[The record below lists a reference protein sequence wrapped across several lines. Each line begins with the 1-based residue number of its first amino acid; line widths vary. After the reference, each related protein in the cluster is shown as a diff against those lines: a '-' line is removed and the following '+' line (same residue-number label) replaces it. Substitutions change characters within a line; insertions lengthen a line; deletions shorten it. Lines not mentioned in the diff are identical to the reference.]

1 MMPLS
6 QREFFSWRVLWHPRT
21 HLPLDEANRS
31 QTRVVSVAS
40 SKTISQNP
48 NKMHHR
54 PSIILHWE
62 LQKQHPTSTWRPLHT
77 KPPIYMK
84 RKPFFTV
91 WEFGPIVPPIWSD
104 QATTG
109 TSREQVL
116 PPPPALAELSSSSPS
131 VSCNGSIST
140 SSGRICAIQAF
151 WDIIH
156 PQLLSLLQLFHSNGL
171 YVWRLTKASITL
183 LPKKKDANTVEDFR
197 PISIISRFM
206 KIVSKKRN
214 KHCL

>member
-1 MMPLS
+1 MYIYKCFFHFSYFLLKTICIATDCRS
-6 QREFFSWRVLWHPRT
+6 GTTSILFQRESLLAQVETVVQAHQRRRCGLYKPIWH
-21 HLPLDEANRS
+21 
-31 QTRVVSVAS
+31 
-40 SKTISQNP
+40 
-48 NKMHHR
+48 
-54 PSIILHWE
+54 
-62 LQKQHPTSTWRPLHT
+62 LQGTKASTWRPLLRY
-77 KPPIYMK
+77 I
-84 RKPFFTV
+84 RKENLFFTV

-109 TSREQVL
+109 TSRELVL

-140 SSGRICAIQAF
+140 SSGRICVIQAF

-171 YVWRLTKASITL
+171 YVWRLTQASITL

-197 PISIISRFM
+197 PISIISRFI

>member
-1 MMPLS
+1 MTISPYPSSLFPMI
-6 QREFFSWRVLWHPRT
+6 QQNRT

-40 SKTISQNP
+40 SKTISQNQ

-62 LQKQHPTSTWRPLHT
+62 LQKQHPTSTWRPLLRY
-77 KPPIYMK
+77 I
-84 RKPFFTV
+84 RKENLFFTV

-109 TSREQVL
+109 TSRELVL

-131 VSCNGSIST
+131 ASCNGSIST
-140 SSGRICAIQAF
+140 SSGRICVIQAF

-171 YVWRLTKASITL
+171 YVWRLTQASITL

-197 PISIISRFM
+197 PISIISRFI

>member
-1 MMPLS
+1 
-6 QREFFSWRVLWHPRT
+6 
-21 HLPLDEANRS
+21 
-31 QTRVVSVAS
+31 
-40 SKTISQNP
+40 
-48 NKMHHR
+48 
-54 PSIILHWE
+54 
-62 LQKQHPTSTWRPLHT
+62 
-77 KPPIYMK
+77 MK
-84 RKPFFTV
+84 REKLAATDHRRKQAYKKLMGRS
-91 WEFGPIVPPIWSD
+91 EEESD
-104 QATTG
+104 N
-109 TSREQVL
+109 RFL

-171 YVWRLTKASITL
+171 YVWRLTQASITL

>member
-1 MMPLS
+1 MLS
-6 QREFFSWRVLWHPRT
+6 GSNIVLQHIR
-21 HLPLDEANRS
+21 H
-31 QTRVVSVAS
+31 SV
-40 SKTISQNP
+40 
-48 NKMHHR
+48 
-54 PSIILHWE
+54 
-62 LQKQHPTSTWRPLHT
+62 
-77 KPPIYMK
+77 
-84 RKPFFTV
+84 FTV

-109 TSREQVL
+109 TSRELVL

-140 SSGRICAIQAF
+140 SYGRICVIQAF

-171 YVWRLTKASITL
+171 YVWRLTQASITL

-197 PISIISRFM
+197 PISIISRFI

>member
-1 MMPLS
+1 
-6 QREFFSWRVLWHPRT
+6 
-21 HLPLDEANRS
+21 
-31 QTRVVSVAS
+31 
-40 SKTISQNP
+40 
-48 NKMHHR
+48 MHHR

-77 KPPIYMK
+77 KPPIYQK

-109 TSREQVL
+109 TSRELVL

-171 YVWRLTKASITL
+171 YVWRLTQASITL

>member
-1 MMPLS
+1 MWLHRKLS
-6 QREFFSWRVLWHPRT
+6 AKIQIKCIIDP
-21 HLPLDEANRS
+21 
-31 QTRVVSVAS
+31 AS
-40 SKTISQNP
+40 SFTGNYKSNIQLQPGGLCTQNL
-48 NKMHHR
+48 R
-54 PSIILHWE
+54 YI
-62 LQKQHPTSTWRPLHT
+62 
-77 KPPIYMK
+77 
-84 RKPFFTV
+84 RKENLFFTV

-109 TSREQVL
+109 TSRELVL

-171 YVWRLTKASITL
+171 YVWRLTQASITL

-197 PISIISRFM
+197 PISIISRFI